1 MDIRFGSVAVVQTY
15 SSPMAALGCKA
26 DTRPRRMS
34 VPTKTGRS
42 GRLRSPGLNG
52 NFRPDADQGWQTRR
66 PPKSD
71 CWVIGRTDPLGER
84 PYGNLAKY
92 RLIDGLTN
100 AQEHHMES
108 FPKISEY
115 MDTSVPTLSP
125 ETQIMAAVDFLLRHQ
140 VTGAPVV
147 DSNGRQVG
155 IITETDLLKLLTE
168 GDQGEP
174 AAEATVAEFM
184 TTNVITVPPAVDI
197 YYVAGTFLANR
208 FRRLPV
214 VEDGKIVG
222 AITRYDLLRV
232 VRSLSSKP

>member
-1 MDIRFGSVAVVQTY
+1 
-15 SSPMAALGCKA
+15 
-26 DTRPRRMS
+26 
-34 VPTKTGRS
+34 
-42 GRLRSPGLNG
+42 
-52 NFRPDADQGWQTRR
+52 
-66 PPKSD
+66 
-71 CWVIGRTDPLGER
+71 
-84 PYGNLAKY
+84 
-92 RLIDGLTN
+92 
-100 AQEHHMES
+100 MES

-125 ETQIMAAVDFLLRHQ
+125 ETQIMEAVDFLLRHQ

-147 DSNGRQVG
+147 DSNGRLVG

-168 GDQGEP
+168 GVQGEP
-174 AAEATVAEFM
+174 AVEATVAEFM

-197 YYVAGTFLANR
+197 YYVAGMFLANK

-232 VRSLSSKP
+232 VRSFSSLP